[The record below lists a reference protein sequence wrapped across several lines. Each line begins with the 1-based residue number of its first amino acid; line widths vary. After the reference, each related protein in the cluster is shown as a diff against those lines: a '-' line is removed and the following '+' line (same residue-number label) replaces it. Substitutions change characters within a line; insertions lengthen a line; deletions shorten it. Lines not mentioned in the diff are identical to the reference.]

1 MRDPIGA
8 MMKAQRLVVVVSL
21 VALWA
26 VALFAMPRGEFR
38 PDIVP
43 MGPAFIGLGLALST
57 FGWRFLLKPGPNA
70 RQGQFSLRLSGAA
83 LCAMGGLLLGTFSGH
98 PAWTGPGVAVGIA
111 LALMIPIPAAPID
124 DAAPIE
130 L

>member
-8 MMKAQRLVVVVSL
+8 MMKAQRVMMVVSL
-21 VALWA
+21 VGLWVVAQLALPHGR
-26 VALFAMPRGEFR
+26 VR

-43 MGPAFIGLGLALST
+43 VGPAFIGLGLALST
-57 FGWRFLLKPGPNA
+57 FGWRFMLKPGPKA
-70 RQGQFSLRLSGAA
+70 RQEQFSLRLAGGA
-83 LCAMGGLLLGTFSGH
+83 LCAMGGVLLGTFSGH